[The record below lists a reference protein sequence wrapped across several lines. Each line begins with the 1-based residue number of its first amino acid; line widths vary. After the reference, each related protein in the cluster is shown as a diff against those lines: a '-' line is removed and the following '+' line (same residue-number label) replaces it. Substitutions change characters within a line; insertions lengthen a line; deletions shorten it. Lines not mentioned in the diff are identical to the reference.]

1 MNKRILITGSILGLT
16 SIILG
21 AFASHGLKNSLS
33 PENIRSFEIGVK
45 YQMYHAFFLLFI
57 GSYKVLTKKQKHYI
71 YSFTVIGVFLFSFS
85 IYALST
91 KAVTNINFKPIGFLT
106 PIGGL
111 CLIVAW
117 SLLLYALIKNK
128 RI

>member
-1 MNKRILITGSILGLT
+1 MNKRILITGTVLGLI

-21 AFASHGLKNSLS
+21 AFASHGLKESLT
-33 PENIRSFEIGVK
+33 PESLRSFEIGVK
-45 YQMYHAFFLLFI
+45 YQMYHALFLLFL
-57 GSYKVLTKKQKHYI
+57 GCFKDLSQKHKRYI
-71 YSFTVIGVFLFSFS
+71 YIFTLVGIILFSFS

-91 KAVTNINFKPIGFLT
+91 QIITNINFKPIGFIT

-111 CLIVAW
+111 FLIIAW
-117 SLLLYALIKNK
+117 GLLLVGLAKNK